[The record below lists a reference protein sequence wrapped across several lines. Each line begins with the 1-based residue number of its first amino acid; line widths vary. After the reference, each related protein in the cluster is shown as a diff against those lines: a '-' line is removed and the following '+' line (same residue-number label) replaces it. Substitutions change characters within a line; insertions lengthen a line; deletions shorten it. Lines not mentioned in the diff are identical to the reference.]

1 MGPRILLTGCSG
13 GGKSTL
19 IDELA
24 RRGFQTVAEPGR
36 RIVRAALA
44 GGTDALPG
52 AVLPWEEPVA
62 FAEQA
67 LALAIADFD
76 AAAGEGPIFFDR
88 GMIDAAAALERATG
102 VPAAASL
109 AERAGGR
116 RYARRVILAPPWPE
130 LYATDAE
137 RRGGMAEALVEYAH
151 LEALLPRLGYAVLP
165 LPKTGVAERADF
177 LLSA

>member
-19 IDELA
+19 LDELA
-24 RRGFQTVAEPGR
+24 RRGFRTVSEPGR

-44 GGTDALPG
+44 GAAPRAALPW
-52 AVLPWEEPVA
+52 AEPAA

-76 AAAGEGPIFFDR
+76 AAAGDGPVFFDR

-109 AERAGGR
+109 AEKAGGR

-130 LYATDAE
+130 LYAADAE
-137 RRGGMAEALVEYAH
+137 RQGGMAEALAEYAH
-151 LEALLPRLGYAVLP
+151 LEALLPRLGYVILP

-177 LLSA
+177 VLSA